1 MDTYRGFIV
10 AQEVF
15 QLTIGDIRIPNP
27 LVLAS
32 MAGLTNSS
40 FATSRS
46 VGLAILG
53 GYNLDAPTIEAA
65 KELVKKGRSEF
76 AYDEPTPVIENELGV
91 MNTIDMKAGIN
102 ARSTTLEPLIA
113 LAELIHKKG
122 AILELNA
129 HCRQPEMQAVGA
141 GQCLTHDLNT
151 LSEWIR
157 EIKQTDV
164 PLSVKVRAGVV
175 GDIELAKAM
184 DKAGADAIHIDTMD
198 SGPALIK
205 KIRDA
210 TALKI
215 IANNSIVDYSSANKM
230 FSMGADYVSIA
241 RAAVADNTAVEEILT
256 EVQSFQEAVGWY
268 NAPKHICAGGDLR
281 GLAYCCM
288 PVKECP
294 LRYVL
299 KRAGISQEEYVQI
312 KESFNNTKL
321 GAGPDTCF
329 GSMVW
334 CCKITRP
341 CPWRDGSLQD
351 LGISDVEYMQLKKQL
366 AEKFLSCRDLD

>member
-1 MDTYRGFIV
+1 
-10 AQEVF
+10 
-15 QLTIGDIRIPNP
+15 
-27 LVLAS
+27 

-40 FATSRS
+40 FAISRS

-53 GYNLDAPTIEAA
+53 GYNLDASTIDAA

-76 AYDEPTPVIENELGV
+76 AYEEPTPVIENELGV
-91 MNTIDMKAGIN
+91 MSTINMKAGIN

-113 LAELIHKKG
+113 IAELIHQKG

-129 HCRQPEMQAVGA
+129 HCRQPEMEAVGA
-141 GQCLTHDLNT
+141 GQCLTRDLNK

-175 GDIELAKAM
+175 ADIELAKAI
-184 DKAGADAIHIDTMD
+184 DKAGADAIHVDTMD
-198 SGPALIK
+198 SGPALVK

-215 IANNSIVDYSSANKM
+215 IANNSIVAY
-230 FSMGADYVSIA
+230 
-241 RAAVADNTAVEEILT
+241 NTAVEEILA
-256 EVQSFQEAVGWY
+256 EIQSYQEAVGWY

-299 KRAGISQEEYVQI
+299 KRAGISEDEYVQI

-321 GAGPDTCF
+321 GAGPGTCF

-341 CPWRDGSLQD
+341 CPWRDSSLQD
-351 LGISDVEYMQLKKQL
+351 LGFSDVEYMQLNKQL
-366 AEKFLSCRDLD
+366 AERFLSCRDLD

>member
-1 MDTYRGFIV
+1 VSQM
-10 AQEVF
+10 AF
-15 QLTIGDIRIPNP
+15 QLTIGDLQIPNP

-40 FATSRS
+40 FAISRS

-53 GYNLDAPTIEAA
+53 AYNLDAATIEAA
-65 KELVKKGRSEF
+65 KELVKNGRSEF

-102 ARSTTLEPLIA
+102 ARSATLEPLIA
-113 LAELIHKKG
+113 IAELIHQKG

-129 HCRQPEMQAVGA
+129 HCRQPEMQAIGA
-141 GQCLTHDLNT
+141 GDYLMRDLNK

-175 GDIELAKAM
+175 GEIELAKAI
-184 DKAGADAIHIDTMD
+184 DKAGADAIHVDTMN
-198 SGPALIK
+198 SGPALVK

-215 IANNSIVDYSSANKM
+215 IANNSIVDYGSAQKM
-230 FSMGADYVSIA
+230 FSMGADYVSVA
-241 RAAVADNTAVEEILT
+241 RAAVADNAAVEEILT

-294 LRYVL
+294 LHYVL
-299 KRAGISQEEYVQI
+299 KRAGISEEDYVRI
-312 KESFNNTKL
+312 KESFNKTKL

-341 CPWRDGSLQD
+341 CPWRDGTLQD
-351 LGISDVEYMQLKKQL
+351 LGFSDVEYMQLKKQL
-366 AEKFLSCRDLD
+366 AERFLSCRDLD